1 MQTKSRLLLCL
12 IAIICFMG
20 LAASRVTATEQ
31 PLSPAAT
38 QPPPRECT
46 INAPLGVS
54 VRIVAGP
61 DVSGNPTGNFPL
73 TDTCPGD
80 FGTGGLCKKWG
91 YKWTIS
97 GSGSPTF
104 LNGAVSVDSDIPVL
118 AAPGGT
124 ITNILNAISVGEGER
139 FVKFS
144 GSGTS
149 FSKTLWTTLDAEPGT
164 LTAAFLGKKGIL
176 PLAGR
181 CPLAGAD
188 RPSAVSPDA
197 ATLVAA
203 VEQAGICNVQVFR
216 DPAGK
221 IVRIELEGDSAVS
234 CNIAAQGDPITDL
247 QINGK
252 PVKFIA
258 EGKSTSGTGTCY
270 SWYSAGRWYAV
281 SSVVPS
287 DCR

>member
-1 MQTKSRLLLCL
+1 
-12 IAIICFMG
+12 
-20 LAASRVTATEQ
+20 
-31 PLSPAAT
+31 
-38 QPPPRECT
+38 
-46 INAPLGVS
+46 
-54 VRIVAGP
+54 VAGP
-61 DVSGNPTGNFPL
+61 DTSGNPTGNFPL
-73 TDTCPGD
+73 TEFCPSD
-80 FGTGGLCKKWG
+80 FGTGGLCKKWE

-104 LNGAVSVDSDIPVL
+104 LNGAISVDSDIAVL
-118 AAPGGT
+118 AALGGSV
-124 ITNILNAISVGEGER
+124 TNILNTISVGEGER
-139 FVKFS
+139 FVKFT

-181 CPLAGAD
+181 CALAGAD
-188 RPSAVSPDA
+188 RPPAFSPDA
-197 ATLVAA
+197 ATLVASA
-203 VEQAGICNVQVFR
+203 EQAGVCQVDVFR

-221 IVRIELEGDSAVS
+221 IVRIELNESSHAD
-234 CNIAAQGDPITDL
+234 CNIAAQGDPITEL
-247 QINGK
+247 VINGK

-270 SWYSAGRWYAV
+270 SWYSGGRWYAV
-281 SSVVPS
+281 SSKNPS